1 MTNPKKS
8 SSGVYMINYHIIWA
22 TKYRKQI
29 LTENIRTTLGTI
41 LNTICDAKGWTLI
54 ESQAMPDHIHIF
66 LSVTPFERPVDIIK
80 ILKGV
85 TAKQLFEAHPEL
97 RSALRYGHLW
107 SPSYYI
113 GTAGN
118 VSSEV
123 IAKYIKDQQ
132 HKDNRSGV
140 KRTAFPPP
148 SKDGGFHAEIL

>member
-1 MTNPKKS
+1 MVKMNPKKS
-8 SSGVYMINYHIIWA
+8 SSGVYVINYHIIWA

-29 LTENIRTTLGTI
+29 LTENIRTTLSTI
-41 LNTICDAKGWTLI
+41 LNTICDAKGWALI

-97 RSALRYGHLW
+97 RSVLRYGHLW

-113 GTAGN
+113 GTAGH
-118 VSSEV
+118 VSAEV
-123 IAKYIKDQQ
+123 IEKYIKEQQ
-132 HKDNRSGV
+132 HKDGRS
-140 KRTAFPPP
+140 
-148 SKDGGFHAEIL
+148 SEKDRVSSTV